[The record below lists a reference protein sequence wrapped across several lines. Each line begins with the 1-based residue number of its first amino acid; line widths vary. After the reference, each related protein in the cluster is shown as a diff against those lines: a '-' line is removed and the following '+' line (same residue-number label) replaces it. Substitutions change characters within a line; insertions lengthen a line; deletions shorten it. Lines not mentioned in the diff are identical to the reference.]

1 MTWQLDINGG
11 ETPHEQV
18 VDDTYAVGGHER
30 FETPVVTIRD
40 SVHPGDTCP
49 VCTRRVPFP
58 KKADSPQ
65 SKVFAYRVPI
75 DDAETHGEILDA
87 AATELGIFSEPH
99 HRFRLAL
106 YGATL
111 ILQGARLEETGG

>member
-11 ETPHEQV
+11 ETPHEHV
-18 VDDTYAVGGHER
+18 VVAPNELRVEPGQTC
-30 FETPVVTIRD
+30 VV
-40 SVHPGDTCP
+40 CK
-49 VCTRRVPFP
+49 RRVPHP

-106 YGATL
+106 YGAL
-111 ILQGARLEETGG
+111 LVLQGARLEETGG

>member
-11 ETPHEQV
+11 ETPHEHV
-18 VDDTYAVGGHER
+18 VAEQPFHID
-30 FETPVVTIRD
+30 
-40 SVHPGDTCP
+40 PGSKCP
-49 VCTRRVPFP
+49 VCTRRVPYP

-87 AATELGIFSEPH
+87 AAAELGIFSEPH

-106 YGATL
+106 YGAML